1 MLEEIGD
8 VSRIGEFIKRA
19 KDKSDPFR
27 LMGFGHRIYRNMD
40 PRASIMRET
49 CHQVLDELGLHDDPM
64 FKLAL
69 ELEKIALE
77 DEYFVSRRL
86 YPNVDF
92 YSGIVMRAMG
102 IPNSMFTAIFA
113 LARTAG
119 WVAQWTEM
127 ISDPEGKIGR
137 PRQLYT
143 GQTRR
148 EFVPIDE
155 R

>member
-1 MLEEIGD
+1 MNLC
-8 VSRIGEFIKRA
+8 SSK
-19 KDKSDPFR
+19 
-27 LMGFGHRIYRNMD
+27 
-40 PRASIMRET
+40 
-49 CHQVLDELGLHDDPM
+49 
-64 FKLAL
+64 
-69 ELEKIALE
+69 ALE

-119 WVAQWTEM
+119 WVAQWSEM
-127 ISDPEGKIGR
+127 ISDPEAKIGR

-143 GQTRR
+143 GQSRR
-148 EFVPIDE
+148 EFVPIDQ

>member
-1 MLEEIGD
+1 
-8 VSRIGEFIKRA
+8 
-19 KDKSDPFR
+19 
-27 LMGFGHRIYRNMD
+27 MD
-40 PRASIMRET
+40 PRAAIMRQT

-69 ELEKIALE
+69 KLEQIALE
-77 DEYFVSRRL
+77 DEYFVSKRL

-119 WVAQWTEM
+119 WIAQWSEM
-127 ISDPEGKIGR
+127 ISSTEHRIAR

-143 GQTRR
+143 GPARR
-148 EFVPIDE
+148 DFIPVGQ